1 MELDKAKTN
10 ALYITGYAGHLF
22 QCFLLRGDHPVLG
35 VLPDVLVDV
44 DAVDLHVAA
53 VGDELGAAA
62 ALLRAQVDAEGE
74 VERLERGAALA
85 PALLRVHHQL
95 PQTLVDNGV
104 EECEVVEADG
114 STKNVLKI
122 FHS

>member
-1 MELDKAKTN
+1 MIIGNILDAD
-10 ALYITGYAGHLF
+10 LF
-22 QCFLLRGDHPVLG
+22 QCLLLRGDHPVLG

-53 VGDELGAAA
+53 VSYELGAAA

-95 PQTLVDNGV
+95 PQTLVDDGV
-104 EECEVVEADG
+104 EECEVVEPDG
-114 STKNVLKI
+114 SAQDELREKDG
-122 FHS
+122 